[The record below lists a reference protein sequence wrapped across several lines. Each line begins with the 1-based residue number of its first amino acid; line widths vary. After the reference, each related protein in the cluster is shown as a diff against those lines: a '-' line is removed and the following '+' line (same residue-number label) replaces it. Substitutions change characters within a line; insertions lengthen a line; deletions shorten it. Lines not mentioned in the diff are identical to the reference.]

1 MQGGLRVPFLLFVDL
16 SLFSEQC
23 GFATVTFRS
32 HLSSYLYEGMFNF
45 LNCFQ
50 WNFLI
55 PTKE

>member
-1 MQGGLRVPFLLFVDL
+1 MLFLLVVDL

-23 GFATVTFRS
+23 GFATVTFHS

-45 LNCFQ
+45 LNGFQ
-50 WNFLI
+50 WNFQM